1 MPDNEKQ
8 MQMLLQEA
16 EKLQMKYE
24 LSKTVGPDYYE
35 PGMMEYLDQYYGHYN
50 QDTGELLLRFEAKG
64 PRYEG
69 RTRILEDVKHK
80 QLLQVVRDKDN
91 KYNSNNFS
99 ILTSENKDVGNMPA
113 ELCNAIAPLYDS
125 GQLSILK
132 AEVSYIEPVTKRSRY
147 AKQAILFIELKC
159 KINNEAIK

>member
-1 MPDNEKQ
+1 MPVNEKQ
-8 MQMLLQEA
+8 LQNLLE
-16 EKLQMKYE
+16 EIDKLQQKYE
-24 LSKTVGPDYYE
+24 LSKKVGRDYYE

-64 PRYEG
+64 TRYEG
-69 RTRILEDVKHK
+69 RTRILEDVKQK
-80 QLLQVVRDKDN
+80 QLLQILRDKDN
-91 KYNSNNFS
+91 KYNSNNFV
-99 ILTSENKDVGNMPA
+99 ILTIDNKDVGNMPA

-147 AKQAILFIELKC
+147 AKQAVLFIEMKC
-159 KINNEAIK
+159 QLQA

>member
-1 MPDNEKQ
+1 MPVNEKQ
-8 MQMLLQEA
+8 LQNLLE
-16 EKLQMKYE
+16 EIDKLQQKYE
-24 LSKTVGPDYYE
+24 LSKKVGQDYYE

-64 PRYEG
+64 TRYEG
-69 RTRILEDVKHK
+69 RTRILEDVKQK
-80 QLLQVVRDKDN
+80 QLLQILRDKDN
-91 KYNSNNFS
+91 KYNSNNFV
-99 ILTSENKDVGNMPA
+99 ILTIDNKDVGNMPA

-147 AKQAILFIELKC
+147 AKQAVLFIEMKC
-159 KINNEAIK
+159 QLQA